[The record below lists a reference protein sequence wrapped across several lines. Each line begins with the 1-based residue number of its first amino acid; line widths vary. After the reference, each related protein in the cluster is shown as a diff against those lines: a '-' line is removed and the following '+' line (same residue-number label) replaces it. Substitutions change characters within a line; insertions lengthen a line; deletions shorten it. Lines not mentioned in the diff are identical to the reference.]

1 MGNENLRQETT
12 GHGQPAETVE
22 TAGASAIQHE
32 DVALKT
38 AFQYFSEELLPYLGI
53 TGKVVGTAPTELIYL
68 DVKKFHEDMNFV
80 MEDDSWAHFEFQS
93 TNEGL
98 NDLKRFRAYEALAS
112 YQYKVPITTYV
123 LFSGRIKKPMTEFH
137 EGVNTFR
144 IVPVI
149 MQDRNADELIARLQG
164 KQERGEEF
172 TKEDLVLLTLC
183 LLMGGEMPL
192 KDRVEA
198 AYQITGEATSA
209 SREELNRIE
218 AVLYLMADKFLD
230 SAEMDE
236 LMEVV
241 GVTRLGQK
249 LVNKGKEEGWEEGKK
264 EGRKEG
270 REEEKWEIAE
280 NLIGLLDEKVI
291 AQSTGLS
298 LEAVQKL
305 KKKQA
310 SVPVL

>member
-1 MGNENLRQETT
+1 M
-12 GHGQPAETVE
+12 
-22 TAGASAIQHE
+22 
-32 DVALKT
+32 
-38 AFQYFSEELLPYLGI
+38 
-53 TGKVVGTAPTELIYL
+53 
-68 DVKKFHEDMNFV
+68 
-80 MEDDSWAHFEFQS
+80 
-93 TNEGL
+93 
-98 NDLKRFRAYEALAS
+98 
-112 YQYKVPITTYV
+112 
-123 LFSGRIKKPMTEFH
+123 
-137 EGVNTFR
+137 
-144 IVPVI
+144 
-149 MQDRNADELIARLQG
+149 
-164 KQERGEEF
+164 
-172 TKEDLVLLTLC
+172 
-183 LLMGGEMPL
+183 
-192 KDRVEA
+192 EA

-249 LVNKGKEEGWEEGKK
+249 LVNKGKEEG
-264 EGRKEG
+264 

-280 NLIGLLDEKVI
+280 NLIGLLDEEVI

-310 SVPVL
+310 SVREIHRPAGVSGFPAEPASISQHP